1 MARLSPEQQIERIL
15 KAIRGWETHAP
26 RSTFSRRTLAQF
38 KETMQPSLDAHRN
51 VVDLRKQ
58 LHIAIVERNGLVDK
72 AMQIFYIT
80 GFAVKGDEH
89 GVPGAPALQVT
100 HVNLNDGTI
109 EGLRHRELPIFAVQY
124 HPEAAPGPH
133 DARPLFA
140 QFLDSLRQNQ

>member
-80 GFAVKGDEH
+80 GFAVKGDPEH
-89 GVPGAPALQVT
+89 GRDSV
-100 HVNLNDGTI
+100 LNEAFGYT
-109 EGLRHRELPIFAVQY
+109 REIVRRAKIQR
-124 HPEAAPGPH
+124 AARRKRAKRGR
-133 DARPLFA
+133 DRASA
-140 QFLDSLRQNQ
+140 AT